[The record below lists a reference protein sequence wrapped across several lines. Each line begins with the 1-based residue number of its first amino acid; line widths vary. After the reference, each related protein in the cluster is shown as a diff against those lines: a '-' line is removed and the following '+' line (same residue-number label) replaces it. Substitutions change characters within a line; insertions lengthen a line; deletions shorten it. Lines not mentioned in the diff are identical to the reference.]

1 MARNFYKK
9 QSVKNLISL
18 MKLGFYFVEM
28 KALHRIK
35 EELPLIELQFVHIE
49 ANLSHIGRQFV
60 RITTFDKF
68 LTS

>member
-1 MARNFYKK
+1 
-9 QSVKNLISL
+9 